1 MTKIFDTLIKIWQA
15 SDLRKKIFYTL
26 LLLLIVRILAHI
38 PIPGVNI
45 ENLKAFFE
53 TNQIFGFLDIFSG
66 GAMSR
71 FSLILMGVGPYITAS
86 IVMQLLTMIVPALE
100 ALSKEGEYGYRKINQ
115 YTRYLTVPLATIE
128 AYGLILLLSRG
139 GQGQAPIF
147 EDAFMGGDLVI
158 ALITVTAGTILLMW
172 IGELISENGIGNGI
186 SLIITLGII
195 GGIPTLFKN
204 VLGVA
209 TVGGDMDFAK
219 ILQFAGFGLVIVLLV
234 AFIIFVIEG
243 QRNIPV
249 SYASKLRG
257 LRSYRR
263 SDTYLPLK
271 VNAAGMIPI
280 IFAVSVM
287 LFPSTIARFLQNAK
301 SEWLGNAS
309 EWVLHLFENSW
320 FYGIMF
326 FIMVVL
332 FSYFYTFIVFKPE
345 NVAENLQKQGGFIPG
360 IRPGKETMQYL
371 YKVMN
376 RITLFG
382 SLFLGTVAVM
392 PFVIPAVMQNPNL
405 AISGA
410 GMLIVVGVV
419 LETHRQMKA
428 HLLTRSY
435 EVF

>member
-1 MTKIFDTLIKIWQA
+1 METLIKIWQTT
-15 SDLRKKIFYTL
+15 DLRKKIFYTL
-26 LLLLIVRILAHI
+26 FLLLLVRILAHI

-45 ENLKAFFE
+45 ENLQSFFE
-53 TNQIFGFLDIFSG
+53 QNQIFGFLDIFSG

-86 IVMQLLTMIVPALE
+86 IVMQLLKMIVPALE
-100 ALSKEGEYGYRKINQ
+100 NLEKEGEYGYRKINQ
-115 YTRYLTVPLATIE
+115 YTRYLTVPLAVVE
-128 AYGLILLLSRG
+128 AYGLILVLSRG

-147 EDAFMGGDLVI
+147 ENAFVGWDLVI

-209 TVGGDMDFAK
+209 VLGGTGLDFAK
-219 ILQFAGFGLVIVLLV
+219 ILQFAGFGLIVILLV
-234 AFIIFVIEG
+234 AFVVFVIQG

-249 SYASKLRG
+249 SYASKVRG
-257 LRSYRR
+257 LKTYRK

-280 IFAVSVM
+280 IFAVSIM
-287 LFPSTIARFLQNAK
+287 LFPSTIARFLQNAR
-301 SEWLGNAS
+301 SDWIAQAS
-309 EWVLHLFENSW
+309 EWILNLFENSW
-320 FYGIMF
+320 FYGISF
-326 FIMVVL
+326 FFMVVA
-332 FSYFYTFIVFKPE
+332 FTYFYTFVVFNPE
-345 NVAENLQKQGGFIPG
+345 RVAENLQKQGGFIPG
-360 IRPGKETMQYL
+360 IRPGRETTNYL

-382 SLFLGTVAVM
+382 SIFLGIVAVM
-392 PFVIPAVMQNPNL
+392 PFLIPAVVQNPNL
-405 AISGA
+405 VISGS
-410 GMLIVVGVV
+410 GILIVVGVS
-419 LETHRQMKA
+419 LETHRQIKA

-435 EVF
+435 ETF